1 MGTEE
6 RVREL
11 LAKGDHRE
19 AAVAAIRGLGPEV
32 LRYLRATLRDEADA
46 ADAASHFAEALW
58 RGLPSFRGECSLRT
72 WALRLA
78 ANAAA
83 NVRNA
88 ASRRRVRRFHT
99 GEASAIA
106 DEIRVGYTIC
116 VSSTARV
123 EGKAQRLEGL
133 RRTLSAQDQTLLKL
147 RLDHRLSWEEIAEVL
162 SRAGRRVSA
171 ATLAKRFERV
181 KARLAR
187 MAREQGLVE

>member
-1 MGTEE
+1 M
-6 RVREL
+6 REL
-11 LAKGDHRE
+11 LAKGDQRE
-19 AAVAAIRGLGPEV
+19 AAVAAIRGLGPEA

-46 ADAASHFAEALW
+46 ADAFSHFAEALW

-88 ASRRRVRRFHT
+88 AWRRRVRRFRT

-106 DEIRVGYTIC
+106 DEIRA
-116 VSSTARV
+116 SSA
-123 EGKAQRLEGL
+123 ARLEGRAQGLEAL
-133 RRTLSAQDQTLLKL
+133 RRSLPVQDQSLLHL
-147 RLDHRLSWEEIAEVL
+147 RVDQRLSWEEIAEVL

-187 MAREQGLVE
+187 KAREQGLVE